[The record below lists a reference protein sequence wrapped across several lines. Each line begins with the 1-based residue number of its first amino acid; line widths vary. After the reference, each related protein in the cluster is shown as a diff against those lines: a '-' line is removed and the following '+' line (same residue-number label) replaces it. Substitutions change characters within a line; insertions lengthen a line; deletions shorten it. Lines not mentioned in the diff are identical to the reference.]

1 MSIDDLQKTVGPLP
15 ATPNAMAECT
25 YVRPSSAPSG
35 VLIMLARG
43 RVARV
48 DVDSSGVRTD
58 AGIAVGD
65 SAARISQAYGNRAT
79 ATAHKYVPGGQYL
92 TVRPVSPN
100 DSTFR
105 IVFET
110 ESGRVT
116 RFRSGRIPEVEWV
129 ERCG

>member
-1 MSIDDLQKTVGPLP
+1 MSIDDLQKAAGSLP
-15 ATPNAMAECT
+15 TTPNAMAECT
-25 YVRPSSAPSG
+25 YVRPPSAPPG
-35 VLIMLARG
+35 VSIMLARG
-43 RVARV
+43 QVARV

-65 SAARISQAYGNRAT
+65 SSVRVSQAYVGRAT
-79 ATAHKYVPGGQYL
+79 TAPHKYVAGGQYF
-92 TVRPVSPN
+92 TVRPISPE

-110 ESGRVT
+110 ENGRVT